1 MTFYSKYDNISDVKR
16 VYTMD
21 KRLQNMLNSEY
32 IRVKELGNDIV
43 SLNFT
48 RNAFQDGIWNDETI
62 KARGLFIN
70 KVTGDIVA
78 RSYNKFFQYDEK
90 PETKD
95 YVDNHLVYPLYISKK
110 FNGFLGIISVYNDEF
125 FIATKSTNE
134 GEYCEYFK
142 EILNKTLFANEEDKN
157 ELFNILKE
165 HHCTATF
172 EVMDMVNDQHIV
184 YEENPLALLDFIP
197 NTLDINGID
206 KDVELSET
214 LKNKL
219 NIKSIV
225 IAKNKVI
232 NTREELDNFLAMT
245 EEEELEGAVITDS
258 NGFMWKYK
266 TNFYRFWKTERNQLG
281 RLLKDKEVK
290 GSNRLNSEKAQ
301 TAEQDFINFL
311 QDFLKD
317 KTTEEKEELLNT
329 KSIIW
334 FREKYKERVK

>member
-1 MTFYSKYDNISDVKR
+1 
-16 VYTMD
+16 MD
-21 KRLQNMLNSEY
+21 QRLWNMLGSKY
-32 IRVKELGNDIV
+32 IRVKELGNNVV

-48 RNAFQDGIWNDETI
+48 RDAFQSGIWNDETI

-70 KVTGDIVA
+70 KVDGDIVA

-90 PETKD
+90 PETKE

-142 EILNKTLFANEEDKN
+142 EILNNTLFANEEDKN
-157 ELFNILKE
+157 ELFNVLKE
-165 HHCTATF
+165 YHCTATF

-225 IAKNKVI
+225 IAKNTVI
-232 NTREELDNFLAMT
+232 NTKEELDNFLAMT
-245 EEEELEGAVITDS
+245 EKEELEGAVITDS

-266 TNFYRFWKTERNQLG
+266 TNFYRFWKTERNQVG
-281 RLLKDKEVK
+281 RLLRDKEVK

-301 TAEQDFINFL
+301 NAEQDFINFL
-311 QDFLKD
+311 HDFLKD
-317 KTTEEKEELLNT
+317 KSVEEKEELLNT

-334 FREKYKERVK
+334 FREQYRKHESKH

>member
-1 MTFYSKYDNISDVKR
+1 
-16 VYTMD
+16 MD

-70 KVTGDIVA
+70 KVDGDIVA

-90 PETKD
+90 PETKE

-110 FNGFLGIISVYNDEF
+110 FNGFLGIISVYNAEF

-142 EILNKTLFANEEDKN
+142 EILNNTLFANEEDKN

-214 LKNKL
+214 LKEEL

-232 NTREELDNFLAMT
+232 NTKEELDNFLAMT
-245 EEEELEGAVITDS
+245 EKEELEGAVITDS
-258 NGFMWKYK
+258 KGFMWKYK
-266 TNFYRFWKTERNQLG
+266 TNFYSFWKTERNQLN
-281 RLLKDKEVK
+281 RILRNKEPRGVD
-290 GSNRLNSEKAQ
+290 RLNSLEAQ
-301 TAEQDFINFL
+301 ERENGFMQ
-311 QDFLKD
+311 FLKEFTKG
-317 KTTEEKEELLNT
+317 KTGEELQELLST

-334 FREKYKERVK
+334 FREQYIKRKR

>member
-1 MTFYSKYDNISDVKR
+1 
-16 VYTMD
+16 MD
-21 KRLQNMLNSEY
+21 RRLQNMLNSEY

-48 RNAFQDGIWNDETI
+48 RNAFQDGIWNDETV

-70 KVTGDIVA
+70 KVDGDIVV

-125 FIATKSTNE
+125 FIATKSANE

-142 EILNKTLFANEEDKN
+142 EILNNTLFANEEDKN
-157 ELFNILKE
+157 ELFNVLKE
-165 HHCTATF
+165 HNCTATF

-214 LKNKL
+214 LKEKL

-232 NTREELDNFLAMT
+232 NTKEELDNFLAMT
-245 EEEELEGAVITDS
+245 EKEELEGAVITDS
-258 NGFMWKYK
+258 KGFMWKFK
-266 TNFYRFWKTERNQLG
+266 TNFYRFWKTERNQLERVLRG
-281 RLLKDKEVK
+281 KEPK
-290 GSNRLNSEKAQ
+290 GANRLNSLDAQEK
-301 TAEQDFINFL
+301 ENGFINFL
-311 QDFLKD
+311 KEFTKD
-317 KTTEEKEELLNT
+317 KTQEELEELLNT

-334 FREKYKERVK
+334 FREQYKRLGK

>member
-1 MTFYSKYDNISDVKR
+1 
-16 VYTMD
+16 MD
-21 KRLQNMLNSEY
+21 RRLQNMLKSEY

-48 RNAFQDGIWNDETI
+48 RDAFQDGIWNDETI

-70 KVTGDIVA
+70 KVDGDIVA
-78 RSYNKFFQYDEK
+78 RSYNKFFQYNETQ
-90 PETKD
+90 ETKD

-110 FNGFLGIISVYNDEF
+110 FNGFLGIISVYNNEF

-142 EILNKTLFANEEDKN
+142 EILNKTIFANEEDKN
-157 ELFNILKE
+157 ELFRVLKE
-165 HHCTATF
+165 HNCSATF

-214 LKNKL
+214 LKDKL
-219 NIKSIV
+219 SIKSIV

-232 NTREELDNFLAMT
+232 KTKEELDNFLNMT

-258 NGFMWKYK
+258 KGFMRKYK
-266 TNFYRFWKTERNQLG
+266 TNFYRFWKTERNQLA
-281 RLLKDKEVK
+281 RVLKDKDVK
-290 GSNRLNSEKAQ
+290 GSNRLNSDKAQ
-301 TAEQDFINFL
+301 NAEQDFINFL
-311 QDFLKD
+311 HDFLQD
-317 KTTEEKEELLNT
+317 KTVEEKEELLNT

-334 FREKYKERVK
+334 FREQYRKRVK

>member
-1 MTFYSKYDNISDVKR
+1 
-16 VYTMD
+16 MD

-70 KVTGDIVA
+70 KVDGDIVA

-165 HHCTATF
+165 HHCTVTF

-232 NTREELDNFLAMT
+232 NTKEELDGFLNMT

-258 NGFMWKYK
+258 NV
-266 TNFYRFWKTERNQLG
+266 RNALVN
-281 RLLKDKEVK
+281 LL
-290 GSNRLNSEKAQ
+290 Q
-301 TAEQDFINFL
+301 TGH
-311 QDFLKD
+311 
-317 KTTEEKEELLNT
+317 LLC
-329 KSIIW
+329 
-334 FREKYKERVK
+334 YCL

>member
-1 MTFYSKYDNISDVKR
+1 
-16 VYTMD
+16 MD
-21 KRLQNMLNSEY
+21 RRLQNMLNSEY

-78 RSYNKFFQYDEK
+78 RSYNKFFQYDETS
-90 PETKD
+90 ETKE

-110 FNGFLGIISVYNDEF
+110 FNGFLGIISVYNDAF
-125 FIATKSTNE
+125 FVATKSTND

-142 EILNKTLFANEEDKN
+142 EILNKTIFANEEDKN
-157 ELFNILKE
+157 ELFTVLKE
-165 HHCTATF
+165 HNCTATF

-214 LKNKL
+214 LKEKL

-232 NTREELDNFLAMT
+232 NTKEDLDNFLAMT

-258 NGFMWKYK
+258 KGFMWKYK
-266 TNFYRFWKTERNQLG
+266 TNFYRFWKTERNQLA
-281 RLLKDKEVK
+281 RVLKDKEVK
-290 GSNRLNSEKAQ
+290 GSNRLNSDKAQ

-311 QDFLKD
+311 HDFLKD
-317 KTTEEKEELLNT
+317 KTVEEKEELLNT

-334 FREKYKERVK
+334 FREQYRKRVK

>member
-1 MTFYSKYDNISDVKR
+1 MTFSLNCGNISTVR
-16 VYTMD
+16 EVYTMD
-21 KRLQNMLNSEY
+21 MRLQNILNSEY

-70 KVTGDIVA
+70 KVDGDIVA

-142 EILNKTLFANEEDKN
+142 EILNKTIFADEEDKN

-225 IAKNKVI
+225 IAKNRVI
-232 NTREELDNFLAMT
+232 NTKEELDNFLAMT
-245 EEEELEGAVITDS
+245 EKEELEGAVITDS

-317 KTTEEKEELLNT
+317 KTVEEKEELLNT

-334 FREKYKERVK
+334 FREKYRERVK

>member
-1 MTFYSKYDNISDVKR
+1 
-16 VYTMD
+16 
-21 KRLQNMLNSEY
+21 MLNSEY

-70 KVTGDIVA
+70 KVDGDIVA

-142 EILNKTLFANEEDKN
+142 KILNNTLFANEEDKN

-225 IAKNKVI
+225 IAKNTVI
-232 NTREELDNFLAMT
+232 NTKEELDNFLNMT
-245 EEEELEGAVITDS
+245 EQEELEGAVITDS

-266 TNFYRFWKTERNQLG
+266 TNFYSFWKTERNQLK
-281 RLLKDKEVK
+281 RILRNKEPRGVD
-290 GSNRLNSEKAQ
+290 RLNSLEAQ
-301 TAEQDFINFL
+301 ERENGFMQ
-311 QDFLKD
+311 FLKEFTKG
-317 KTTEEKEELLNT
+317 KTGEELQELLST

-334 FREKYKERVK
+334 FREQYIKRKR